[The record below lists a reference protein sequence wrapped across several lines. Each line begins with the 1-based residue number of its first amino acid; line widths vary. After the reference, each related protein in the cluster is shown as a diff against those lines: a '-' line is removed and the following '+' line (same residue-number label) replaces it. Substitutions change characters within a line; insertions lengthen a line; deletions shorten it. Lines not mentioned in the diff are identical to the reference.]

1 MTIYFKWLLKQKN
14 FMDIKSYLNLFA
26 GMVMLE
32 LGNLSSTLAP
42 FNVGVIS
49 EGFSASS
56 QESGLVVSL
65 ELFFAAIGALIF
77 GASNKK
83 GRGLAFVGSMLVI
96 SCYYLGS
103 LSTDILEIYIIK
115 SLAGIGCGMLI
126 ASGHSILAAS
136 NEPNRVYAA
145 FTVFASCVGASL
157 ILFSSRWIERGGYEL
172 FFTNFIYVYFI
183 FSLAFFFARN
193 WSIAD
198 GENLD
203 RQEDSKNYVYLLL
216 ILAVLF
222 FEVPSSGIWAF
233 MERFGVEDLGM
244 TVSKVGS
251 VIAISLIFSL
261 LGPLFVGLVGNR
273 LGRKIPILVCL
284 FLSSFCIYFIFGV
297 ATVNTYYFGNI
308 TWNIIFTIMVI
319 FILGASADIDPS
331 GKLGSWLN
339 ACMLLS
345 ASISP
350 AVFGWILLDQ
360 SLSDIYPYLMFFLL
374 AAFVCIFITKKE
386 LEPIDKV

>member
-1 MTIYFKWLLKQKN
+1 
-14 FMDIKSYLNLFA
+14 
-26 GMVMLE
+26 
-32 LGNLSSTLAP
+32 
-42 FNVGVIS
+42 
-49 EGFSASS
+49 
-56 QESGLVVSL
+56 
-65 ELFFAAIGALIF
+65 
-77 GASNKK
+77 
-83 GRGLAFVGSMLVI
+83 
-96 SCYYLGS
+96 
-103 LSTDILEIYIIK
+103 
-115 SLAGIGCGMLI
+115 
-126 ASGHSILAAS
+126 
-136 NEPNRVYAA
+136 
-145 FTVFASCVGASL
+145 
-157 ILFSSRWIERGGYEL
+157 
-172 FFTNFIYVYFI
+172 
-183 FSLAFFFARN
+183 AFFFARN

-261 LGPLFVGLVGNR
+261 LGPLLVGLVGNR

>member
-83 GRGLAFVGSMLVI
+83 GKGLAFVGSMIVI

-103 LSTDILEIYIIK
+103 LSTDVLEIYIIK

-157 ILFSSRWIERGGYEL
+157 ILFSSRWIESGGYEL

-261 LGPLFVGLVGNR
+261 LGPLLVGLVGNR

-297 ATVNTYYFGNI
+297 ATVDTYYFGNI

>member
-1 MTIYFKWLLKQKN
+1 MK
-14 FMDIKSYLNLFA
+14 IKGYLHLFS
-26 GMVMLE
+26 GMAMLE

-49 EGFSASS
+49 DGFMASS

-65 ELFFAAIGALIF
+65 ELFFAAIGALFF
-77 GASNKK
+77 GASNLK
-83 GRGLAFVGSMLVI
+83 GQKLAFLGCFVVAV
-96 SCYYLGS
+96 CYYLAS
-103 LSTDILEIYIIK
+103 LSLNVTEIFLIK
-115 SLAGIGCGMLI
+115 SLSGLGCGMLI

-136 NEPNRVYAA
+136 KDPNRTYAI
-145 FTVFASCVGASL
+145 FTVFASCTGATL
-157 ILFSSRWIERGGYEL
+157 VYFSSIWIEEGGYVK
-172 FFTNFIYVYFI
+172 FFTNFIFI
-183 FSLAFFFARN
+183 YLALSLSFFLARKSESSAPEESN
-193 WSIAD
+193 TNKRSRFYIFTC
-198 GENLD
+198 
-203 RQEDSKNYVYLLL
+203 L

-244 TVSKVGS
+244 EVSRVGE
-251 VIAISLIFSL
+251 VISISIILSLI
-261 LGPLFVGLVGNR
+261 GPLFIGLIGNKI
-273 LGRKIPILVCL
+273 GRKVPILICL

-297 ATVNTYYFGNI
+297 ATVNTFYYGNI

-319 FILGASADIDPS
+319 LILGASGDIDPS

-350 AVFGWILLDQ
+350 AIFGWILLDQ
-360 SLSDIYPYLMFFLL
+360 SLSEIYPYLMFFLL
-374 AAFVCIFITKKE
+374 AAFVCIFITKRE

>member
-83 GRGLAFVGSMLVI
+83 GKGLAFVGSMIVI

-103 LSTDILEIYIIK
+103 LSTDVLEIYIIK

-157 ILFSSRWIERGGYEL
+157 ILFSSRWIESGGYEL

-203 RQEDSKNYVYLLL
+203 RQEDSTNYVYLLL

>member
-1 MTIYFKWLLKQKN
+1 MK
-14 FMDIKSYLNLFA
+14 IKGYLHLFS
-26 GMVMLE
+26 GMAMLE

-49 EGFSASS
+49 DGFMASS

-65 ELFFAAIGALIF
+65 ELFFAAIGALLF
-77 GASNKK
+77 GASNLK
-83 GRGLAFVGSMLVI
+83 GQKLAFLGCFIVAV
-96 SCYYLGS
+96 CYYLGS
-103 LSTDILEIYIIK
+103 LSVNVTEIFLIK
-115 SLAGIGCGMLI
+115 SLSGLGCGMLI

-136 NEPNRVYAA
+136 KDPNRTYAI
-145 FTVFASCVGASL
+145 FTVFASCTGATL
-157 ILFSSRWIERGGYEL
+157 VYFSSIWIEEGGYVQ
-172 FFTNFIYVYFI
+172 FFTNFIFI
-183 FSLAFFFARN
+183 YLALSLSFFLARKSESSSAKELN
-193 WSIAD
+193 TNKRSRFYIFTC
-198 GENLD
+198 
-203 RQEDSKNYVYLLL
+203 L

-244 TVSKVGS
+244 EVSRVGE
-251 VIAISLIFSL
+251 VISISIILSLI
-261 LGPLFVGLVGNR
+261 GPLFVGLVGNR
-273 LGRKIPILVCL
+273 IGRKVPILICL

-297 ATVNTYYFGNI
+297 ATVNTFYFGNI

-319 FILGASADIDPS
+319 LILGASGDIDPS

-360 SLSDIYPYLMFFLL
+360 SLSQIYPYLMFFLL

>member
-1 MTIYFKWLLKQKN
+1 MK
-14 FMDIKSYLNLFA
+14 IKGYLHLFS
-26 GMVMLE
+26 GMAMLE
-32 LGNLSSTLAP
+32 LGNLSSTLAT

-49 EGFSASS
+49 DGFMASS

-65 ELFFAAIGALIF
+65 ELFFAAIGALFF
-77 GASNKK
+77 GASNLK
-83 GRGLAFVGSMLVI
+83 GQKLAFLGCFVVAV
-96 SCYYLGS
+96 CYYLAS
-103 LSTDILEIYIIK
+103 LSLNVTEIFLIK
-115 SLAGIGCGMLI
+115 SLSGLGCGMLI

-136 NEPNRVYAA
+136 KDPNRTYAI
-145 FTVFASCVGASL
+145 FTVFASCTGATL
-157 ILFSSRWIERGGYEL
+157 VYFSSIWIEEGGYVK
-172 FFTNFIYVYFI
+172 FFTNFIFI
-183 FSLAFFFARN
+183 YLALSLSFFLARKSESSAPEESN
-193 WSIAD
+193 TNKRSRFYIFTC
-198 GENLD
+198 
-203 RQEDSKNYVYLLL
+203 L

-244 TVSKVGS
+244 EVSRVGE
-251 VIAISLIFSL
+251 VISISIILSLI
-261 LGPLFVGLVGNR
+261 GPLFIGLVGNKI
-273 LGRKIPILVCL
+273 GRKVPILICL

-297 ATVNTYYFGNI
+297 ATVNTFYYGNI

-319 FILGASADIDPS
+319 LILGASGDIDPS

-350 AVFGWILLDQ
+350 AIFGWILLDQ
-360 SLSDIYPYLMFFLL
+360 SLSEIYPYLMFFLL
-374 AAFVCIFITKKE
+374 AAFVCIFITKRE

>member
-1 MTIYFKWLLKQKN
+1 MK
-14 FMDIKSYLNLFA
+14 IKGYLHLFS
-26 GMVMLE
+26 GMAMLE

-49 EGFSASS
+49 DGFMASS

-65 ELFFAAIGALIF
+65 ELFFAAIGALFF
-77 GASNKK
+77 GASNLK
-83 GRGLAFVGSMLVI
+83 GQKLAFLGCFVVAV
-96 SCYYLGS
+96 CYYLAS
-103 LSTDILEIYIIK
+103 LSLNVTEIFLIK
-115 SLAGIGCGMLI
+115 SLSGLGCGMLI

-136 NEPNRVYAA
+136 KDPNRTYAI
-145 FTVFASCVGASL
+145 FTVFASCTGATL
-157 ILFSSRWIERGGYEL
+157 VYFSSIWIEEGGYVK
-172 FFTNFIYVYFI
+172 FFTNFIFI
-183 FSLAFFFARN
+183 YLALSLSFFLARKSESSAPEESN
-193 WSIAD
+193 TNKRSRFYIFTC
-198 GENLD
+198 
-203 RQEDSKNYVYLLL
+203 L

-244 TVSKVGS
+244 EVSRVGE
-251 VIAISLIFSL
+251 VISISIILSLI
-261 LGPLFVGLVGNR
+261 GPLFIGLVGNKI
-273 LGRKIPILVCL
+273 GRKIPILICL

-297 ATVNTYYFGNI
+297 ATVNTFYYGNI

-319 FILGASADIDPS
+319 LILGASGDIDPS

-350 AVFGWILLDQ
+350 AIFGWILLDQ
-360 SLSDIYPYLMFFLL
+360 SLSEIYPYLMFFLL
-374 AAFVCIFITKKE
+374 AAFVCIFITKRE

>member
-1 MTIYFKWLLKQKN
+1 MK
-14 FMDIKSYLNLFA
+14 IKGYLHLFS
-26 GMVMLE
+26 GMAMLE

-49 EGFSASS
+49 DGFMASS

-65 ELFFAAIGALIF
+65 ELFFAAIGALFF
-77 GASNKK
+77 GASNLK
-83 GRGLAFVGSMLVI
+83 GQKLAFLGCFVVAV
-96 SCYYLGS
+96 CYYLAS
-103 LSTDILEIYIIK
+103 LSLNVTEIFLIK
-115 SLAGIGCGMLI
+115 SLSGLGCGMLI

-136 NEPNRVYAA
+136 KDPNRTYAI
-145 FTVFASCVGASL
+145 FTVFASCTGATL
-157 ILFSSRWIERGGYEL
+157 VYFSSIWIEEGGYVK
-172 FFTNFIYVYFI
+172 FFTNFIFI
-183 FSLAFFFARN
+183 YLALSLSFFSARKSESSAPEESN
-193 WSIAD
+193 TNKRSRFYIFTC
-198 GENLD
+198 
-203 RQEDSKNYVYLLL
+203 L

-244 TVSKVGS
+244 EVSRVGE
-251 VIAISLIFSL
+251 VISISIILSLI
-261 LGPLFVGLVGNR
+261 GPLFIGLVGNKI
-273 LGRKIPILVCL
+273 GRKVPILICL

-297 ATVNTYYFGNI
+297 ATVNTFYYGNI

-319 FILGASADIDPS
+319 LILGASGDIDPS

-350 AVFGWILLDQ
+350 AIFGWILLDQ
-360 SLSDIYPYLMFFLL
+360 SLSEIYPYLMFFLL
-374 AAFVCIFITKKE
+374 AAFVCIFITKRE

>member
-83 GRGLAFVGSMLVI
+83 GRGLAFVGSMIVI

-103 LSTDILEIYIIK
+103 LSTDVLEIYIIK

>member
-14 FMDIKSYLNLFA
+14 FMDIKSYLNLFT

-157 ILFSSRWIERGGYEL
+157 ILFSSRWIESGGYEL

-273 LGRKIPILVCL
+273 LGRKVPILVCL

>member
-1 MTIYFKWLLKQKN
+1 MK
-14 FMDIKSYLNLFA
+14 IKGYLHLFS
-26 GMVMLE
+26 GMAMLE

-49 EGFSASS
+49 DGFMASS

-65 ELFFAAIGALIF
+65 ELFFAAIGALFF
-77 GASNKK
+77 GASNLK
-83 GRGLAFVGSMLVI
+83 GQKLAFLGCFVVAV
-96 SCYYLGS
+96 CYYLAS
-103 LSTDILEIYIIK
+103 LSLNVTEIFLIK
-115 SLAGIGCGMLI
+115 SLSGLGCGMLI

-136 NEPNRVYAA
+136 KDPNRTYAI
-145 FTVFASCVGASL
+145 FTVFASCTGATL
-157 ILFSSRWIERGGYEL
+157 VYFSSIWIEEGGYVK
-172 FFTNFIYVYFI
+172 FFTNFIFI
-183 FSLAFFFARN
+183 YLALSLSFFSARKAESSAPEESN
-193 WSIAD
+193 TNKRSRFYIFTC
-198 GENLD
+198 
-203 RQEDSKNYVYLLL
+203 L

-244 TVSKVGS
+244 EVSRVGE
-251 VIAISLIFSL
+251 VISISIILSLI
-261 LGPLFVGLVGNR
+261 GPLFIGLVGNKI
-273 LGRKIPILVCL
+273 GRKVPILICL
-284 FLSSFCIYFIFGV
+284 FLYSFCIYFIFGV
-297 ATVNTYYFGNI
+297 ATVNTFYYGNI

-319 FILGASADIDPS
+319 LILGASGDIDPS

-350 AVFGWILLDQ
+350 AIFGWILLDQ
-360 SLSDIYPYLMFFLL
+360 SLSEIYPYLMFFLL
-374 AAFVCIFITKKE
+374 AAFVCIFITKRE

>member
-1 MTIYFKWLLKQKN
+1 MK
-14 FMDIKSYLNLFA
+14 IKGYLHLFA
-26 GMVMLE
+26 GMVMLK

-49 EGFSASS
+49 DGFVASS
-56 QESGLVVSL
+56 QDSGLVVSL
-65 ELFFAAIGALIF
+65 ELFFAAIGALLF
-77 GASNKK
+77 GASKLK
-83 GRGLAFVGSMLVI
+83 GRNLAFLGSFIVS
-96 SCYYLGS
+96 SCYFLGS
-103 LSTDILEIYIIK
+103 LVTSVSEIFLIK
-115 SLAGIGCGMLI
+115 SVSGFGCGMLI
-126 ASGHSILAAS
+126 ASGHSILAS
-136 NEPNRVYAA
+136 SKEPNRAYAM
-145 FTVFASCVGASL
+145 FTVFASCTGATL
-157 ILFSSRWIERGGYEL
+157 VYFSSQWIEQGGYVL
-172 FFTNFIYVYFI
+172 FFTNFIFI
-183 FSLAFFFARN
+183 YLALSLLFLLSRTSDSTSTNEVKNSDNSRFYIFAC
-193 WSIAD
+193 
-198 GENLD
+198 
-203 RQEDSKNYVYLLL
+203 L

-244 TVSKVGS
+244 SVSYVGE
-251 VIAISLIFSL
+251 VISISIILSL
-261 LGPLFVGLVGNR
+261 LGPAFVGLVGNR
-273 LGRKIPILVCL
+273 LGRKVPILVCL

-297 ATVNTYYFGNI
+297 ATVNTFYFGNI

-360 SLSDIYPYLMFFLL
+360 SLSEIYPYLMFFLL
-374 AAFVCIFITKKE
+374 AAFICIFITKRE
-386 LEPIDKV
+386 LEPVDKV

>member
-1 MTIYFKWLLKQKN
+1 MK
-14 FMDIKSYLNLFA
+14 IKGYLHLFA

-49 EGFSASS
+49 DGFVASS
-56 QESGLVVSL
+56 QDSGLVVSL
-65 ELFFAAIGALIF
+65 ELFFAAIGALLF
-77 GASNKK
+77 GASKLK
-83 GRGLAFVGSMLVI
+83 GRNLAFLGSFIVS
-96 SCYYLGS
+96 SCYFLGS
-103 LSTDILEIYIIK
+103 LVTSVSEIFLIK
-115 SLAGIGCGMLI
+115 SVSGFGCGMLI
-126 ASGHSILAAS
+126 ASGHSILAS
-136 NEPNRVYAA
+136 SKEPNRAYAM
-145 FTVFASCVGASL
+145 FTVFASCTGATL
-157 ILFSSRWIERGGYEL
+157 VYFSSQWIEQGGYVL
-172 FFTNFIYVYFI
+172 FFTNFIFI
-183 FSLAFFFARN
+183 YLALSLLFLLSRTSDSTSTNEVKNSDNSRFYIFAC
-193 WSIAD
+193 
-198 GENLD
+198 
-203 RQEDSKNYVYLLL
+203 L

-244 TVSKVGS
+244 SVSYVGE
-251 VIAISLIFSL
+251 VISISIILSL
-261 LGPLFVGLVGNR
+261 LGPAVVGLVGNR
-273 LGRKIPILVCL
+273 LGRKVPILVCL

-297 ATVNTYYFGNI
+297 ATVNTFYFGNI

-360 SLSDIYPYLMFFLL
+360 SLSEIYPYLMFFLL
-374 AAFVCIFITKKE
+374 AAFICIFITKRE
-386 LEPIDKV
+386 LEPVDKV

>member
-14 FMDIKSYLNLFA
+14 FMDIKSYLNLFT

-83 GRGLAFVGSMLVI
+83 GKGLAFVGSMIVI

-103 LSTDILEIYIIK
+103 LSTDVLEIYIIK

-157 ILFSSRWIERGGYEL
+157 ILFSSRWIESGGYEL

-203 RQEDSKNYVYLLL
+203 RQEDSTNYVYLLL

-261 LGPLFVGLVGNR
+261 LGPLLVGLVGNR

>member
-1 MTIYFKWLLKQKN
+1 MK
-14 FMDIKSYLNLFA
+14 IKGYLHLFS
-26 GMVMLE
+26 GMAMLE

-49 EGFSASS
+49 DGFMASS

-65 ELFFAAIGALIF
+65 ELFFAAIGALFF
-77 GASNKK
+77 GASNLK
-83 GRGLAFVGSMLVI
+83 GQKLAFLGCFVVAV
-96 SCYYLGS
+96 CYYLAS
-103 LSTDILEIYIIK
+103 LSLNVTEIFLIK
-115 SLAGIGCGMLI
+115 SLSGLGCGMLI

-136 NEPNRVYAA
+136 KDPNRTYAI
-145 FTVFASCVGASL
+145 FTVFASCTGATL
-157 ILFSSRWIERGGYEL
+157 VYFSSIWIEEGGYVK
-172 FFTNFIYVYFI
+172 FFTNFIFI
-183 FSLAFFFARN
+183 YLALSLSFFLARKSESSAPEESN
-193 WSIAD
+193 TNKRSRFYIFTC
-198 GENLD
+198 
-203 RQEDSKNYVYLLL
+203 L

-244 TVSKVGS
+244 EVSRVGE
-251 VIAISLIFSL
+251 VISISIILSLI
-261 LGPLFVGLVGNR
+261 GPLFIGLVGNKI
-273 LGRKIPILVCL
+273 GRKVPILICL

-297 ATVNTYYFGNI
+297 ATVNTFYYGNI

-319 FILGASADIDPS
+319 LILGASGDIDPS

-350 AVFGWILLDQ
+350 AIFGWILLDQ
-360 SLSDIYPYLMFFLL
+360 SLSEIYLYLMFFLL
-374 AAFVCIFITKKE
+374 AAFVCIFITKRE

>member
-14 FMDIKSYLNLFA
+14 FMDIKSYLNLFT

-83 GRGLAFVGSMLVI
+83 GKGLAFVGSMIVI

-103 LSTDILEIYIIK
+103 LSTDVLEIYIIK

-157 ILFSSRWIERGGYEL
+157 ILFSSRWIESGGYEL

-203 RQEDSKNYVYLLL
+203 RQEDSTNYVYLLL

-261 LGPLFVGLVGNR
+261 LGPLLVGLVGNR
-273 LGRKIPILVCL
+273 LGRKVPILVCL

-297 ATVNTYYFGNI
+297 ATVDTYYFGNI

>member
-14 FMDIKSYLNLFA
+14 FMDIKSYLNLFT

-83 GRGLAFVGSMLVI
+83 GRGLAFVGSMIVI

-103 LSTDILEIYIIK
+103 LSTDVLEIYIIK

>member
-83 GRGLAFVGSMLVI
+83 GKGLAFVGSMIVI

-103 LSTDILEIYIIK
+103 LSTDVLEIYIIK

-157 ILFSSRWIERGGYEL
+157 ILFSSRWIESGGYEL

-222 FEVPSSGIWAF
+222 FEAPSSGIWAF

-261 LGPLFVGLVGNR
+261 LGPLLVGLVGNR

>member
-261 LGPLFVGLVGNR
+261 LGPLLVGLVGNR

>member
-14 FMDIKSYLNLFA
+14 FMDIKSYLNLFT

-83 GRGLAFVGSMLVI
+83 GKGLAFVGSMIVI

-103 LSTDILEIYIIK
+103 LSTDVLEIYIIK

-157 ILFSSRWIERGGYEL
+157 ILFSSRWIESGGYEL

-297 ATVNTYYFGNI
+297 ATVDTYYFGNI

-350 AVFGWILLDQ
+350 VIFGWILLDQ
-360 SLSDIYPYLMFFLL
+360 SLSEIYPYLMFFLL
-374 AAFVCIFITKKE
+374 AAFVCIFITKRE

>member
-1 MTIYFKWLLKQKN
+1 MK
-14 FMDIKSYLNLFA
+14 IKGYLHLFS
-26 GMVMLE
+26 GMAMLE

-49 EGFSASS
+49 DGFMASS

-65 ELFFAAIGALIF
+65 ELFFAAIGALFF
-77 GASNKK
+77 GASNLK
-83 GRGLAFVGSMLVI
+83 GQKLAFLGCFVVAV
-96 SCYYLGS
+96 CYYLAS
-103 LSTDILEIYIIK
+103 LSLNVTEIFLIK
-115 SLAGIGCGMLI
+115 SLSGLGCGMLI

-136 NEPNRVYAA
+136 KDPNRTYAI
-145 FTVFASCVGASL
+145 FTVFASCTGATL
-157 ILFSSRWIERGGYEL
+157 VYFSSIWIEEGGYIK
-172 FFTNFIYVYFI
+172 FFTNFIFI
-183 FSLAFFFARN
+183 YLALSLSFFLARKSESSAPEESN
-193 WSIAD
+193 TNKRSRFYIFTC
-198 GENLD
+198 
-203 RQEDSKNYVYLLL
+203 L

-244 TVSKVGS
+244 EVSRVGE
-251 VIAISLIFSL
+251 VISISIILSLI
-261 LGPLFVGLVGNR
+261 GPLFIGLVGNKI
-273 LGRKIPILVCL
+273 GRKVPILICL

-297 ATVNTYYFGNI
+297 ATVNTFYYGNI

-319 FILGASADIDPS
+319 LILGASGDIDPS

-350 AVFGWILLDQ
+350 AIFGWILLDQ
-360 SLSDIYPYLMFFLL
+360 SLSEIYPYLMFFLL
-374 AAFVCIFITKKE
+374 AAFVCIFITKRE

>member
-14 FMDIKSYLNLFA
+14 FMDIKSYLNLFT

-222 FEVPSSGIWAF
+222 FEAPSSGIWAF

-297 ATVNTYYFGNI
+297 ATVDTYYFGNI

>member
-1 MTIYFKWLLKQKN
+1 MK
-14 FMDIKSYLNLFA
+14 IKGYLHLFS
-26 GMVMLE
+26 GMAMLE

-49 EGFSASS
+49 DGFMASS

-65 ELFFAAIGALIF
+65 ELFFAAIGALFF
-77 GASNKK
+77 GASNLK
-83 GRGLAFVGSMLVI
+83 GQKLAFLGCFVVAF
-96 SCYYLGS
+96 CYYLAS
-103 LSTDILEIYIIK
+103 LSLNVTEIFLIK
-115 SLAGIGCGMLI
+115 SLSGLGCGMLI

-136 NEPNRVYAA
+136 KDPNRTYAI
-145 FTVFASCVGASL
+145 FTVFASCTGATL
-157 ILFSSRWIERGGYEL
+157 VYFSSIWIEEGGYVK
-172 FFTNFIYVYFI
+172 FFTNFIFI
-183 FSLAFFFARN
+183 YLALSLSFFLARKSESSAPEESN
-193 WSIAD
+193 TNKRSRFYIFTC
-198 GENLD
+198 
-203 RQEDSKNYVYLLL
+203 L

-244 TVSKVGS
+244 EVSRVGE
-251 VIAISLIFSL
+251 VISISIILSLI
-261 LGPLFVGLVGNR
+261 GPLFIGLVGNKI
-273 LGRKIPILVCL
+273 GRKVPILICL

-297 ATVNTYYFGNI
+297 ATVNTFYYGNI

-319 FILGASADIDPS
+319 LILGASGDIDPS

-350 AVFGWILLDQ
+350 AIFGWILLDQ
-360 SLSDIYPYLMFFLL
+360 SLSEIYPYLMFFLL
-374 AAFVCIFITKKE
+374 AAFVCIFITKRE

>member
-103 LSTDILEIYIIK
+103 LSTDVLEIYIIK

-261 LGPLFVGLVGNR
+261 LGPLLVGLVGNR

>member
-83 GRGLAFVGSMLVI
+83 GRGLAFVGSMIVI

-103 LSTDILEIYIIK
+103 LSTDVLEIYIIK

-203 RQEDSKNYVYLLL
+203 RQEDSTNYVYLLL

-261 LGPLFVGLVGNR
+261 LGPLLVGLVGNR

-297 ATVNTYYFGNI
+297 ATVDTYYFGNI